1 MTWKPALNSG
11 VNLMSL
17 PLTPEEGFVAS
28 RLDGATDLHQLS
40 IVTGLP
46 ADKIEAALEKLASLE
61 VVTKPAEDPPPPEA
75 EERTTH
81 RELYQT
87 KLRQLTP
94 EERASMAKSCVDPE
108 LSALCFDSLPAVIHE
123 LLDNQKF
130 GLMHARLVAAH
141 HPSSGGLEMLT
152 RTAAFAN
159 DQGVRRNLLKNVQ
172 TPMTILRRL
181 YGQRRLLELFGIAT
195 SRELPEQQKRT
206 IRELMRARFNT
217 AEAEERVEIIVKTE
231 GRCLQQL
238 AGLPVDGKTAS
249 LLCSR
254 TYSSTLFIQNLS
266 RWSAAPPNL
275 IRHLL
280 DQELVKRSPALRN
293 ILQRHPNAPKT

>member
-1 MTWKPALNSG
+1 VTWKPALNSG

-17 PLTPEEGFVAS
+17 PLTPEEGYVAS

-46 ADKIEAALEKLASLE
+46 PEKIEAALEKLASLE
-61 VVTKPAEDPPPPEA
+61 AVTPPAAEAPPQE

-87 KLRQLTP
+87 KLRHLTQ
-94 EERASMAKSCVDPE
+94 EERAAMAKSCDDPE
-108 LSALCFDSLPAVIHE
+108 LSALCFDSVPAVIHE

-152 RTAAFAN
+152 RQSAFAA
-159 DQGVRRNLLKNVQ
+159 DQGVRRNLLKNAQ
-172 TPMTILRRL
+172 TPPMILKRL
-181 YGQRRLLELFGIAT
+181 FGQRRVLELFTIAT
-195 SRELPEQQKRT
+195 SRELPEQQKRA

-217 AEAEERVEIIVKTE
+217 AEADERVEVIVKTE
-231 GRCLQQL
+231 GRCLQLL

-254 TYSSTLFIQNLS
+254 NCSSTLFVQNLA

-280 DQELVKRSPALRN
+280 DQELVKRSPALKN
-293 ILQRHPNAPKT
+293 ALQRHPNAPKKE